1 MSSFMSLS
9 VEPSN
14 LSNRSSLAAAGSG
27 VRTPLMPPARPRA
40 LLRHEASWRRMPQ
53 ERADDPA
60 PHGERAIVLAR
71 WTTCSE
77 GEGNAVGPQGYY
89 VIALALRPTLMRLSS
104 NGHALHDGPIDRG
117 MVQVT
122 APATPIEYRAHAPSD
137 FLHIYLSAEYVAQC
151 PDPALAMRTQQ
162 AHHACFPFMRDS
174 VIRQLMHVLVEALD
188 SPDPASR
195 ACVDAVARAIA
206 ARALGIALQPAH
218 PGQPEPGRTPALES
232 WRLQRTIA
240 FIDNH
245 LDQPISLQQLAHA
258 VGLSPTYFAARF
270 RAAVGASPRLF
281 VMRRRIE
288 RAKVLLA
295 STQMSMIDVALNVGF
310 RTQSHFTTVFGRQ
323 EGATPHQWR
332 MRCANMDDAESAD
345 GLGHA
350 AHDSLTLPERRAQSG
365 ITKQCSAAASS

>member
-1 MSSFMSLS
+1 MSSFISLS
-9 VEPSN
+9 VESSN
-14 LSNRSSLAAAGSG
+14 LAAADSG
-27 VRTPLMPPARPRA
+27 MRTPLLPAARA
-40 LLRHEASWRRMPQ
+40 RTPLRHEASWRSMPQ
-53 ERADDPA
+53 ERADAPA
-60 PHGERAIVLAR
+60 LRGEHAIVLAR
-71 WTTCSE
+71 WTTSAE
-77 GEGNAVGPQGYY
+77 GEGNALGPQGYY

-104 NGHALHDGPIDRG
+104 NGDVLHDGPIDRG

-122 APATPIEYRAHAPSD
+122 APATQIEYRAHAPSD
-137 FLHIYLSAEYVAQC
+137 FLHIYLSARYVAQC
-151 PDPALAMRTQQ
+151 SDPALAMRTQQ
-162 AHHACFPFMRDS
+162 AHQTCFPFMRDS

-195 ACVDAVARAIA
+195 ACADAVARAIA
-206 ARALGIALQPAH
+206 ARALGIALQPARS
-218 PGQPEPGRTPALES
+218 GQPEPGRTPALEN
-232 WRLQRTIA
+232 WRLQRTVT
-240 FIDNH
+240 FIDDH
-245 LDQPISLQQLAHA
+245 LDQSISLQQLAHA

-332 MRCANMDDAESAD
+332 MRCANMNDTASAD
-345 GLGHA
+345 GLGRA
-350 AHDSLTLPERRAQSG
+350 AHETLTLPERCAQSG
-365 ITKQCSAAASS
+365 MTKQCSAAASS

>member
-1 MSSFMSLS
+1 MSSFMNLS
-9 VEPSN
+9 VQPSAPTT
-14 LSNRSSLAAAGSG
+14 SSTG
-27 VRTPLMPPARPRA
+27 VRAALPPARPRA
-40 LLRHEASWRRMPQ
+40 LLRHEICWRHVPL
-53 ERADDPA
+53 EDADDA
-60 PHGERAIVLAR
+60 SPHCERPVVLAR
-71 WTTCSE
+71 WTTCCE
-77 GEGNAVGPQGYY
+77 GEGAAVGPQGYY
-89 VIALALRPTLMRLSS
+89 VIALALRPTLLRLSS
-104 NGHALHDGPIDRG
+104 NGCVLHDGPIDRG

-122 APATPIEYRAHAPSD
+122 APATQTEFRSHAPSD
-137 FLHIYLSAEYVAQC
+137 FLHIYLSAAYVAQC
-151 PDPALAMRTQQ
+151 PDPVLANRTQE
-162 AHHACFPFMRDS
+162 AHNACYPFMRDS

-195 ACVDAVARAIA
+195 SCVDAVARAIA
-206 ARALGIALQPAH
+206 ARALGIALQPPVASRAEA
-218 PGQPEPGRTPALES
+218 GKTPALES

-240 FIDNH
+240 FIDSH

-295 STQMSMIDVALNVGF
+295 STRMSMIDVALNVGF

-332 MRCANMDDAESAD
+332 MRCASAEDAARRDASMDPMRD
-345 GLGHA
+345 
-350 AHDSLTLPERRAQSG
+350 TLPDYAGMQVRDAG
-365 ITKQCSAAASS
+365 AMAAVQTAVTGG

>member
-1 MSSFMSLS
+1 MSSFISLP
-9 VEPSN
+9 VQPSI
-14 LSNRSSLAAAGSG
+14 LAATGRG
-27 VRTPLMPPARPRA
+27 VQPRA
-40 LLRHEASWRRMPQ
+40 PLHQEICWRRMPL
-53 ERADDPA
+53 EHADDAASHREQPL
-60 PHGERAIVLAR
+60 VLAR
-71 WTTCSE
+71 WATHCE
-77 GEGNAVGPQGYY
+77 GEGSAVGPQGYY
-89 VIALALRPTLMRLSS
+89 VIALALRPTLLRLSS
-104 NGHALHDGPIDRG
+104 HGRVLHDGPIDRG

-122 APATPIEYRAHAPSD
+122 APATQAEFRAHAPSD
-137 FLHIYLSAEYVAQC
+137 FLHIYLSAAYVAQG
-151 PDPALAMRTQQ
+151 PDSALANRMQE
-162 AHHACFPFMRDS
+162 AHNVCFPFMRDS
-174 VIRQLMHVLVEALD
+174 AIRQLMHVLVEALD

-195 ACVDAVARAIA
+195 SCVDAVARAIA
-206 ARALGIALQPAH
+206 ARALGIALQPPPAAVRA
-218 PGQPEPGRTPALES
+218 EPGKTPALES

-295 STQMSMIDVALNVGF
+295 STRMSMIDVALNVGF

-332 MRCANMDDAESAD
+332 MRCANTADAATDDRAHPARETLAD
-345 GLGHA
+345 RAGIR
-350 AHDSLTLPERRAQSG
+350 TLDTGA
-365 ITKQCSAAASS
+365 SAAL

>member
-1 MSSFMSLS
+1 
-9 VEPSN
+9 
-14 LSNRSSLAAAGSG
+14 
-27 VRTPLMPPARPRA
+27 
-40 LLRHEASWRRMPQ
+40 MPQ

-77 GEGNAVGPQGYY
+77 GEGDAVGPPGYY

-104 NGHALHDGPIDRG
+104 NGDVLHDGPIDRG

-122 APATPIEYRAHAPSD
+122 APATQIDYRAHAPAD
-137 FLHIYLSAEYVAQC
+137 FLHIYLSAQYVAQC
-151 PDPALAMRTQQ
+151 PDSALAMRTQQ

-188 SPDPASR
+188 SPDLASR

-206 ARALGIALQPAH
+206 ARALGIALQPADS
-218 PGQPEPGRTPALES
+218 GQPESGRTPALES
-232 WRLQRTIA
+232 WRLQRTVA
-240 FIDNH
+240 YIDNH
-245 LDQPISLQQLAHA
+245 LDQPISLQQLAQA

-288 RAKVLLA
+288 RAKALLA

-332 MRCANMDDAESAD
+332 MRCATMDDAVNAQ
-345 GLGHA
+345 GLVHA
-350 AHDSLTLPERRAQSG
+350 AHDTLTLPERCAQSG